1 MTTKSL
7 RLAGATLFLG
17 TVTLIRAAV
26 APAEN
31 LLPADT
37 LAFITVPDCDT
48 LRTTAK
54 VSPQMMFWNDTAM
67 KPFRDKFMGRL
78 TEQFLTPLEKDL
90 GIKTDDFVSLLQ
102 GQFTVGVT
110 VNGSKGND
118 DVPPGFYGLWHDGH
132 WIAGQFKFSSFPSGH
147 AATAAG
153 LVAAAWLIHRG
164 WAMALMPYAL
174 LVIWSRMALQ
184 CHHLSDVLA
193 STLLAILMAGWLKR
207 WLLPSVEFQFGN
219 LHRAWRKK

>member
-1 MTTKSL
+1 VTLASELVGLVSVLL
-7 RLAGATLFLG
+7 RLVCG
-17 TVTLIRAAV
+17 RA
-26 APAEN
+26 
-31 LLPADT
+31 
-37 LAFITVPDCDT
+37 
-48 LRTTAK
+48 R
-54 VSPQMMFWNDTAM
+54 
-67 KPFRDKFMGRL
+67 
-78 TEQFLTPLEKDL
+78 PL
-90 GIKTDDFVSLLQ
+90 
-102 GQFTVGVT
+102 
-110 VNGSKGND
+110 ND

-153 LVAAAWLIHRG
+153 LVAAAWLVHRG